1 MQSACLT
8 SVGTWVCAASTFVK
22 LARYHA
28 AAVLVIEHGDSEEN
42 PLGICRPSS
51 LTNTSQRQTAE
62 TLAQTSWKAMT
73 NNWGWPSG
81 LHIYTV
87 ACIHPPT
94 CRHTL
99 TYITY
104 ITYIYPHI
112 YTLKRKPTHWKKI
125 FSKLP
130 LNGDTM
136 SKKQSELND
145 KGPLQK
151 MNRFKYSPV
160 TDRQEE
166 RLLHV
171 IYHKGNLSIT
181 QRCLRP

>member
-1 MQSACLT
+1 MQSACPM
-8 SVGTWVCAASTFVK
+8 SVGTWVWAASTFVK
-22 LARYHA
+22 LAMYHA
-28 AAVLVIEHGDSEEN
+28 AAVLVIGNHGDREEN

-51 LTNTSQRQTAE
+51 LTNTSQRQSAE

-87 ACIHPPT
+87 TCMHPPT

-99 TYITY
+99 TYILHTY
-104 ITYIYPHI
+104 THTY
-112 YTLKRKPTHWKKI
+112 THWKESLHIEKK

-171 IYHKGNLSIT
+171 INHKGNLSIT